1 MKKNKKQVKPQ
12 QKQKDESVVTLK
24 ERLNDDLMSKLQA
37 AKTQLVAQEKQAIEE
52 LEAKKLF
59 EQKQREKNKSF
70 EELLNDSNMD
80 WKKFK

>member
-37 AKTQLVAQEKQAIEE
+37 DKTQLVTQEKQAIEE